1 VKIRVSARAEARIL
15 EVDEWWRAR
24 RQDSPALFWE
34 ELSAA
39 FESVSEMPGLR
50 APYSTR
56 RGLRYWRVL
65 LPRTEQFV
73 YYWVDDAADEV
84 VIETIWGARRRGPRL

>member
-1 VKIRVSARAEARIL
+1 
-15 EVDEWWRAR
+15 
-24 RQDSPALFWE
+24 
-34 ELSAA
+34 
-39 FESVSEMPGLR
+39 
-50 APYSTR
+50 
-56 RGLRYWRVL
+56 L